1 MTKQQ
6 IRKHRQEILSE
17 IGHDWVSKEKAVL
30 VSFGTRKLGMPK
42 KEAKELAQYT
52 LDEMIDDAIKRKSN
66 GVEWKSLFQNNIE
79 RPVSIYKGAT
89 QYG

>member
-17 IGHDWVSKEKAVL
+17 IGHDWVSKEKTLL
-30 VSFGTRKLGMPK
+30 VSFGTRKLGMTK
-42 KEAKELAQYT
+42 SEAENLAQFT

-66 GVEWKSLFQNNIE
+66 GAEWKSLFQLQ
-79 RPVSIYKGAT
+79 RVA
-89 QYG
+89 